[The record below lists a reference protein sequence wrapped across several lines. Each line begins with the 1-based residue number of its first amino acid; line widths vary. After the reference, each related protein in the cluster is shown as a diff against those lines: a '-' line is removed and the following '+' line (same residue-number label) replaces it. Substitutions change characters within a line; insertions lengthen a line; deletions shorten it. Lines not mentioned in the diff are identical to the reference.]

1 MQIDQK
7 ALNRILNLNDAQLTD
22 LVGRIAAELG
32 VSPQALGLDTAH
44 LDTLRAAL
52 QNATE
57 EDLARLNHVYSD
69 YKDASRR
76 RT

>member
-32 VSPQALGLDTAH
+32 ASPQALGLDTAH
-44 LDTLRAAL
+44 LEALRATL

-57 EDLARLNHVYSD
+57 EDLARLNRVYSD
-69 YKDASRR
+69 YKDSSRR